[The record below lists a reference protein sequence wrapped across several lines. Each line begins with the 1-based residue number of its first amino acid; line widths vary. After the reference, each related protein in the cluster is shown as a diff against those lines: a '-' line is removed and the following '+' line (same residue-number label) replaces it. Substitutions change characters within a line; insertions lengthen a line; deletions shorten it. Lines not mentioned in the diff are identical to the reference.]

1 MAYTLREYQSK
12 RPNWKLFETITFIHS
27 SFGAVRLVANEF
39 NETSLGGQLYQP
51 VRMDITKSQ
60 QSQTPA
66 INTTVKFSRLANDF
80 KQSLKLWIGSSRI
93 EPITAIYQ
101 RFDENDTLTPLKPY
115 TLYVNSV
122 SMDESDVTVILSIK
136 NPINGNIS
144 KLYNTDQFPGLRTI

>member
-39 NETSLGGQLYQP
+39 NETSFGGQLYQP

-80 KQSLKLWIGSSRI
+80 KQALKLWIGSSRI

-122 SMDESDVTVILSIK
+122 SMDKSDVTVILSIK